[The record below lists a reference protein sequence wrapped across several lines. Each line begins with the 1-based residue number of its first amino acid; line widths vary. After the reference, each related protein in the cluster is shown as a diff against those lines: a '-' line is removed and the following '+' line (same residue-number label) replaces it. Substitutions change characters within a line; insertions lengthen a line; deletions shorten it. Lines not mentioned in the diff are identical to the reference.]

1 MAQPKK
7 FEFTIEDAMREAER
21 REPRLEE
28 LRLARKGSLA
38 SFIKDRPLK

>member
-1 MAQPKK
+1 MTRPKR

-21 REPRLEE
+21 QEPSLEQ
-28 LRLARKGSLA
+28 LRLSRKGSLD

>member
-28 LRLARKGSLA
+28 LRLAR
-38 SFIKDRPLK
+38 